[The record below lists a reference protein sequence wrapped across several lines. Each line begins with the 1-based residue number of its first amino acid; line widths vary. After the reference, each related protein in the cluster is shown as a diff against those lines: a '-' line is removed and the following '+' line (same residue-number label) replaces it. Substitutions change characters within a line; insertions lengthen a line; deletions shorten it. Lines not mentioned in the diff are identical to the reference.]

1 MAGFKLRY
9 IQSLEKFNL
18 IVNGIS
24 YLLKIEELE
33 ALSREIENVLKELKN
48 DNR

>member
-9 IQSLEKFNL
+9 LQSLEKFNL
-18 IVNGIS
+18 VVNGIS
-24 YLLKIEELE
+24 YLLKAEELE
-33 ALSREIENVLKELKN
+33 ALKFEIDKVLEELKN